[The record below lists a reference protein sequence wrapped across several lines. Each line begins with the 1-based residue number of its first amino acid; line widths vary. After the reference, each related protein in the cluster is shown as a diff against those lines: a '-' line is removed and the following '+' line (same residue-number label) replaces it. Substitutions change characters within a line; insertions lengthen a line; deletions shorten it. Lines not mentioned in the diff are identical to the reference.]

1 MRAFAITVGLMLL
14 PGGALVADEAPRRLI
29 ERAIA
34 AHGGYERL
42 ASARAERLRLKGTLH
57 AGAGSAPF
65 TSDQAVELPGRY
77 RSVVRVTQGANTHTV
92 VHAIDGD
99 KAAVWIDG
107 RSMPV
112 AATHRAQLL
121 QALQL
126 HQAMKLVTLLSD
138 PSFTLRPLGQS
149 TVNGRAAVGLRVSG
163 KLQRDLA
170 VYFDRETALLVKTDL
185 LVDGPGGKDVR
196 QETYYSDHRE
206 MGGHR
211 RPAKVVVYRDGKKV
225 MEAEVVEARPVEGI
239 DPEELARP

>member
-1 MRAFAITVGLMLL
+1 MRAFAIPVALMLL
-14 PGGALVADEAPRRLI
+14 AGGALVADETPRQLI

-42 ASARAERLRLKGTLH
+42 ASARAERLKLKGTMY
-57 AGAGSAPF
+57 AGASSVPF

-77 RSVVRVTQGANTHTV
+77 RSAVRVTQGMNTHTV

-112 AATHRAQLL
+112 SATHRAQLL

-126 HQAMKLVTLLSD
+126 HQAMKLVPLLSD
-138 PSFTLRPLGQS
+138 PSFTLRPLGQF
-149 TVNGRAAVGLRVSG
+149 TVNGRTVVGLRVTG
-163 KLQRDLA
+163 KLQRDLT
-170 VYFDRETALLVKTDL
+170 VYFGRETALLVKTDH

-196 QETYYSDHRE
+196 QEAFYSDYRE

-225 MEAEVVEARPVEGI
+225 MEAEVVEVRPAERI
-239 DPEELARP
+239 DPEELTRP